1 MVQIPP
7 VPQSQGGPE
16 GRSGEGAPRGQEG
29 LPGGVA
35 LRQRGRGMQGRMR
48 SGMVGRGELHRI
60 GS

>member
-7 VPQSQGGPE
+7 APQSQGGPE

-48 SGMVGRGELHRI
+48 SGMVG
-60 GS
+60 